1 MFFIFRD
8 TIAVNMNLGDQA
20 NLAAL
25 LRSLVWG
32 EKKKNNHKS
41 RRPAAFSRLTGGFA
55 LSPEATS

>member
-1 MFFIFRD
+1 
-8 TIAVNMNLGDQA
+8 MNLGDQA

-32 EKKKNNHKS
+32 GGEKEITKADDLLQAN
-41 RRPAAFSRLTGGFA
+41 GGFA

>member
-1 MFFIFRD
+1 
-8 TIAVNMNLGDQA
+8 MNLGDQA

-32 EKKKNNHKS
+32 GGGITK
-41 RRPAAFSRLTGGFA
+41 ADDLLQADGGFA